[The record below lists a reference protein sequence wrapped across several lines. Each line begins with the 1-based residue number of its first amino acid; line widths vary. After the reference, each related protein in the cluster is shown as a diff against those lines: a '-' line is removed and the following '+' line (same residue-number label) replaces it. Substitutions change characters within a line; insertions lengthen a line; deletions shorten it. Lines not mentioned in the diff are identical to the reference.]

1 MEIKL
6 KNRKENPLM
15 EREEIKFEVEHQN
28 SPTPSR
34 AEVMEEL
41 ASELDVSED
50 LILIDKLATL
60 HGRHTASGMARIY
73 ESEERLKEL
82 EPEFLSDRT
91 EKSKGKSEES
101 EAEED
106 TEEETKSEEEMEEES
121 EEESEGE
128 AEEEIEE
135 PEDEEEPPEDKEES
149 E

>member
-15 EREEIKFEVEHQN
+15 EREKIKFEVEHQN

-50 LILIDKLATL
+50 LIVIDKLATL
-60 HGRHTASGMARIY
+60 HGRHTASGIVRIY
-73 ESEERLKEL
+73 ESEEILKEL
-82 EPEFLSDRT
+82 EPDFLSDRT
-91 EKSKGKSEES
+91 EKSKES
-101 EAEED
+101 KAEED
-106 TEEETKSEEEMEEES
+106 TEEKTESEEEMEEES
-121 EEESEGE
+121 EEESEEE
-128 AEEEIEE
+128 AEEETEE
-135 PEDEEEPPEDKEES
+135 PEDEEES